1 MTVQFTV
8 SDMACSACVETITK
22 AIQAID
28 PQAQINANLSTKALA
43 IETQQPETLI
53 KQTIVSA
60 GYTVA

>member
-43 IETQQPETLI
+43 IETQQPEALI